1 MKHEA
6 MMRYTLAV
14 YFASGVGPC
23 TGLVEPF
30 KLLLRVTTHPQFLV
44 LELRCPWALDWD
56 NTVYE
61 ISVAKILVLI
71 NFGRVN
77 VL

>member
-1 MKHEA
+1 M
-6 MMRYTLAV
+6 
-14 YFASGVGPC
+14 
-23 TGLVEPF
+23 GLVEPF

-44 LELRCPWALDWD
+44 LELRCPWVLDWD

-61 ISVAKILVLI
+61 ISVGKILVLI

-77 VL
+77 VLRTYFTQKFYNIASIIIVA